1 MDRATVKG
9 HASSSRS
16 FLPGTRQP
24 EVAHPTD
31 VQIPL
36 VPMRTVKSGLK
47 GLRTLEKVALARN
60 AVKGISGN
68 AAFPTPT
75 PAMAVVTG
83 AADKLETAYNNA
95 LIGGPAE
102 LELRRVA
109 ESELDS
115 VIAHLCLYV
124 NTAAAGD
131 PAVAVT
137 SNFPL
142 IKQRTPTGKLP
153 APANAHARLTD
164 FAGQVDLKW
173 DAVEHARYYHAYI
186 CSTDPSIESNW
197 SLVGISSRSGHTVVD
212 LTGGKYYWF
221 RITAVGTVG
230 EGAASDVVMKR
241 AA

>member
-1 MDRATVKG
+1 
-9 HASSSRS
+9 
-16 FLPGTRQP
+16 
-24 EVAHPTD
+24 
-31 VQIPL
+31 
-36 VPMRTVKSGLK
+36 MRTVKSGLK

-60 AVKGISGN
+60 TVKGISGN
-68 AAFPTPT
+68 VAFPTPT
-75 PAMAVVTG
+75 PAMAVVTA

-109 ESELDS
+109 EEELDS

-124 NTAAAGD
+124 NTTAAGD

-142 IKQRTPTGKLP
+142 IKQPSPVGKMP

-173 DAVEHARYYHAYI
+173 DAVANARYYHIYI
-186 CSTDPSIESNW
+186 CSADPKVEASWTLS
-197 SLVGISSRSGHTVVD
+197 GISSRAAHTVGD
-212 LTGGKYYWF
+212 LEGGQVYWF
-221 RITAVGTVG
+221 RVTAVGTEG

>member
-1 MDRATVKG
+1 MYVLKT
-9 HASSSRS
+9 SR
-16 FLPGTRQP
+16 Q
-24 EVAHPTD
+24 
-31 VQIPL
+31 
-36 VPMRTVKSGLK
+36 MRTVKSGLK
-47 GLRTLEKVALARN
+47 GLRTLEKVALTRT
-60 AVKGISGN
+60 VVTGITGN

-75 PAMAVVTG
+75 PAMAAVTA

-95 LIGGPAE
+95 LLGGPAE

-109 ESELDS
+109 EGELDN

-124 NTAAAGD
+124 NTTAAGD

-142 IKQRTPTGKLP
+142 IKQPTPVGKLP

-164 FAGQVDLKW
+164 FAGDVDLKW
-173 DAVEHARYYHAYI
+173 DAVPHARYYHVYI
-186 CSTDPSIESNW
+186 CSTDPAVEAGW
-197 SLVGISSRSGHTVVD
+197 SLVGISSRAAHTVTD
-212 LTGGKYYWF
+212 LKGGQFYWF